1 LDLIEQN
8 KLNEKFWGGVIR
20 NEMRYSLIIRR
31 KRCGDKKNTLKGN
44 GA

>member
-8 KLNEKFWGGVIR
+8 KLNEKFYGGVIT
-20 NEMRYSLIIRR
+20 NEKRYNLILRR
-31 KRCGDKKNTLKGN
+31 KRRGDKNNTLKKN